1 MKLLKNPYRK
11 LDGYDCFGCS
21 ANNPIGLQMEFYEDG
36 EELVSRWNP
45 GKHYQGFQNI
55 LHGGIQ
61 ATLMDEIA
69 SWTVQIKLKTAGVTS
84 RLNVRYRDKVLVTEK
99 YITLRAKITGI
110 RRNLADV
117 DVKLFD
123 SEGRCCAEASAIYFT
138 FPEEVARKRLNY
150 PEYEDF
156 YRD

>member
-11 LDGYDCFGCS
+11 QDGYDCFGCS
-21 ANNPIGLQMEFYEDG
+21 SNNPIGLQMEFYEEG
-36 EELVSRWNP
+36 EEIISKWIP
-45 GKHYQGFQNI
+45 GKHYQGFHNI

-69 SWTVQIKLKTAGVTS
+69 SWAVQIKLKTAGVTS
-84 RLNVRYRDKVLVTEK
+84 RLNVRYREKVLVTDK
-99 YITLRAKITGI
+99 HISLRAKIIGT

-117 DVKLFD
+117 DVKLYD
-123 SEGRCCAEASAIYFT
+123 SKGRCCSEANAIYFT

-150 PEYEDF
+150 PEYKEF
-156 YRD
+156 YLD